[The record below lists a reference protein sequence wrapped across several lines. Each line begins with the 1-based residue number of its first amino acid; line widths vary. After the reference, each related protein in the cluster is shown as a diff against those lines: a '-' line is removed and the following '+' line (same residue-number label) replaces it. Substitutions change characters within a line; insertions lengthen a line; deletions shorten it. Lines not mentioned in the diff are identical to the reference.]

1 MERQTAHKAWIGTLL
16 KGKVNL
22 ENERLISLDIGT
34 KKISRVNLIANV
46 VDRYSGDSRPY
57 VALTLDDSSGN
68 IRVKAFADSITL
80 LSDINIGD
88 TILIV
93 GMLRSF
99 NDEIYITPEIVKI
112 VEPKWALIRRL
123 ELTKEY
129 GLFKNEFEPKYV
141 NPQEKAEAADVEAA
155 EIIEKEKIDLSE
167 SPKSSILKKI
177 KENAEGMDIEKLILE
192 LKISMDEI
200 NKAIKELIAEG
211 EIYEPRPGYLRS
223 LD

>member
-1 MERQTAHKAWIGTLL
+1 MERQIAHKAWIGTLL

-129 GLFKNEFEPKYV
+129 GKFGNAQTSASVSDNKIRILELLNQ
-141 NPQEKAEAADVEAA
+141 NADG
-155 EIIEKEKIDLSE
+155 IE
-167 SPKSSILKKI
+167 
-177 KENAEGMDIEKLILE
+177 IEKLIMQLNNIE
-192 LKISMDEI
+192 VSQI
-200 NKAIKELIAEG
+200 NKIVFELIEEG
-211 EIYEPRPGYLRS
+211 RIYEPMPGKIRAM
-223 LD
+223 